1 MQHTHL
7 TYLVAMKEGSLHVL
21 SLASGYT
28 LPGGDTK
35 GASPEA
41 YLLGVCL
48 SHTGYDVEVED
59 LILSEEQDGRTVD
72 FYSGRFVERLTDDG
86 AEPILLPLE
95 SIDKLTDPLHRRAA
109 LECADMLRSD
119 AHGSDDEDL

>member
-1 MQHTHL
+1 MQTAHY
-7 TYLVAMKEGSLHVL
+7 TYLVAMKEGALQVL
-21 SLASGYT
+21 PTTGGYT

-59 LILSEEQDGRTVD
+59 LILCESTALGTVD
-72 FYSGRFVERLTDDG
+72 FYSGRFIERLTDDG
-86 AEPILLPLE
+86 EEPILLPLA
-95 SIDKLTDPLHRRAA
+95 SLDKLTDPLHRRAA

-119 AHGSDDEDL
+119 AHGSDGEDL